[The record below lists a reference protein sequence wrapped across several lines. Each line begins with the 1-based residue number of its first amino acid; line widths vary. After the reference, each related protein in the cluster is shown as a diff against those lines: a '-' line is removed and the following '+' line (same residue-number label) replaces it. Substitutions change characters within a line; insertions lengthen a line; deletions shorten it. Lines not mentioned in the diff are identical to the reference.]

1 MRAESGLNM
10 KRDPSTPRPGRLA
23 AERQARRNASL
34 RMTRL
39 ATAEAI
45 SVVLAMALLAWRAA
59 AQGPPNLM
67 LPENQVTK
75 VSDHVYAIMGFPNI
89 GIVVGE
95 RATLV
100 VDTGLGPRN
109 GAIAAHEAQ
118 KLAKGPLLYL
128 TTTHYHPEHAAGE
141 GGFPANTIIAR
152 PVAQQKELEE
162 RGMQFVD
169 MFSSRSPQMK
179 ELLAGVKFRAPDI
192 TFEKEVTIDLGGVT
206 ARLFWMGQAHTK
218 GDELIDV
225 EPDSTLISGDVV
237 QNKVAPNLPDDNASM
252 KGWIEILGKLRA
264 SSYAHILPDHSPPG
278 DGSLVEIDYQFFS
291 LVQVRALELKR
302 QGKPADEAGQTLL
315 AEFRAKFRD
324 WSGLNA
330 IPNIVK
336 HVYAE
341 NQLQAATN

>member
-1 MRAESGLNM
+1 L
-10 KRDPSTPRPGRLA
+10 KRDPSTPRSGRLA
-23 AERQARRNASL
+23 VAA
-34 RMTRL
+34 
-39 ATAEAI
+39 AI
-45 SVVLAMALLAWRAA
+45 SVVLAMAMCAWRAA

-67 LPENQVTK
+67 LPENQVTR
-75 VSDHVYAIMGFPNI
+75 VSEHVWAIMGFPNI
-89 GIVVGE
+89 GIVVGD

-109 GAIAAHEAQ
+109 GAIAAREAQ
-118 KLAKGPLLYL
+118 KLSKGPLLYL

-141 GGFPANTIIAR
+141 GGFSANTIIAR
-152 PVAQQKELEE
+152 PVAQQQELEAK
-162 RGMQFVD
+162 GMQFVE

-179 ELLAGVKFRAPDI
+179 ELLAGVTFRKPDI
-192 TFEKEVTIDLGGVT
+192 SFEKEITLDLGGVT
-206 ARLFWMGQAHTK
+206 ARLFWLGAAHTQ

-252 KGWIEILGKLRA
+252 KGWVEILGKLRG
-264 SSYAHILPDHSPPG
+264 SPYAHILPDHSAPG

-291 LVQVRALELKR
+291 LLQARALELKR
-302 QGKPADEAGQTLL
+302 QGKSADDAGQTLL
-315 AEFRAKFRD
+315 AEFKMKFPD

-336 HVYAE
+336 HVYTE
-341 NQLQAATN
+341 NQ